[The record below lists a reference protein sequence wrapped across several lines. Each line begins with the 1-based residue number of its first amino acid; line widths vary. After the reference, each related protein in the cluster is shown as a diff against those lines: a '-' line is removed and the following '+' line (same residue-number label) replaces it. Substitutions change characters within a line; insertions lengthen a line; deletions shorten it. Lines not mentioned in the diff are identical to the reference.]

1 MTSLLTCLVP
11 RMAAIIRG
19 TQASLSLQPLHM
31 ASLDFLTGVVI
42 GQTNSL
48 YGSWLTPEQHSKR
61 RRQNLQSFLML
72 FNSHVASLPPHSIS
86 QPRFKGRERHKVSI
100 PGGYTLWGK
109 ELSLE
114 SSYYKPQRFPG
125 MFSSTCV
132 WGSRG
137 KTSHLQLAQSSVKI
151 RWQNK
156 LKKNTHYKGSV
167 FVQPSKRSD
176 KIVHYE
182 KKKVK
187 KFLLEFGNSQ
197 SKQKTFQGQRSCEIM
212 TGKKLKR
219 SNYLIYFLYQMN
231 RVWTPERLFLPKCFP

>member
-31 ASLDFLTGVVI
+31 ASLDFLIGVVI

-156 LKKNTHYKGSV
+156 FKKNTHYKGSV

-182 KKKVK
+182 KRKLRNFCQNLEIHNQNRRHFKAKEAVK
-187 KFLLEFGNSQ
+187 
-197 SKQKTFQGQRSCEIM
+197 
-212 TGKKLKR
+212 
-219 SNYLIYFLYQMN
+219 
-231 RVWTPERLFLPKCFP
+231 